1 MSGTTRRRY
10 LLMSNDQKIEKI
22 EKPAFMH
29 RVDIYFAS
37 PFRKRHV
44 AEAVLG
50 AGAGVGG
57 VELLNQ
63 SYGTDYSHLVGAGIG
78 AVVGVVVG
86 ETLYAVFTPNEK
98 LEAKGTVTQT
108 QTQSSVDARM
118 DELED
123 AVSASLGRVEARL
136 AAPPVPMSQVMP
148 AQAANDQ
155 LTKVMGMLAAG
166 QQKMAEGLDQLA
178 RSLID
183 TDIDAPPTRKR
194 TKTAS

>member
-1 MSGTTRRRY
+1 
-10 LLMSNDQKIEKI
+10 MSNDQKIEKI